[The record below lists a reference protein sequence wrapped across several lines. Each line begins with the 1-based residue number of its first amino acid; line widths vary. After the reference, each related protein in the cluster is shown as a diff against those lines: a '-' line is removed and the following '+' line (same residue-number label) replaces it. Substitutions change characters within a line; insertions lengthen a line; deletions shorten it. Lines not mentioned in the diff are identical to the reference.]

1 MSAEPEALRHSGD
14 AAALEEQIEELQ
26 LRVRQAEERR
36 RALIHIMGD
45 LNESNRRLGDQRKAM
60 LHILKDSHR
69 SNLKLE
75 DSRKA
80 MIHIMGDLR
89 STTQVMERREQEL
102 RDKQEQLV
110 QAGKLATLGELTTGV
125 AHELN
130 NPLNNIGLYVGN
142 VIDRIHMGEL
152 STESAREDL
161 EKAMEQVRKAT
172 EIISHLR
179 TFGRAAPVTF
189 EAVDVDEVIE
199 RALSLMQEQ
208 LRLRAIDVDLDL
220 CPDALIVQG
229 NPIQLE
235 QVFINLLTNARDALS
250 EVPEARKKIRIVSSL
265 ERDRIR
271 IVFEDTGP
279 GIPAE
284 IAKRVFDPF
293 FTTKEVGTGT
303 GLGLSITYSI
313 VKEHGGDIS
322 LSKTPGG
329 GATFTVEV
337 PVYSD
342 AAEEA
347 APMNDAR
354 ILLVDDDVAL
364 LEALPQAILLRME
377 RVQIDTSET
386 ATDALERIT
395 EVDYDA
401 IVTDIKMPVMDG
413 LALLE
418 EIGKVRPGTPTLLIT
433 GHGEHDLAVRAL
445 RGGAYDFVAEA
456 DRPRLLHRLARARHR
471 DAPARPRGRAAAAR
485 SRAARERARARGR
498 RRLPRRR
505 RGRHPALEPRGCG
518 GHRAYAER
526 RPRSARGRCPA
537 GLACCLS
544 DHPHRLGPGTGEHR
558 RQDAPL
564 RDRRP
569 RGLALHLRRRVR
581 GRRRLRVP
589 EPDRGARARR
599 AQGRV
604 RRHRLA

>member
-1 MSAEPEALRHSGD
+1 MSAQPDSQRRGGE

-26 LRVRQAEERR
+26 LRVVQAEERR

-45 LNESNRRLGDQRKAM
+45 LNQSNRRLGDQRKAM

-69 SNLKLE
+69 SNLRLE

-130 NPLNNIGLYVGN
+130 NPLNNIGLYIGN
-142 VIDRIHMGEL
+142 IIDRIEMGEL
-152 STESAREDL
+152 SPESALEDL

-220 CPDALIVQG
+220 CPGELVVQG

-235 QVFINLLTNARDALS
+235 QVFINLLTNARDALD
-250 EVPEARKKIRIVSSL
+250 EVPEEQKRIRIVSSL

-279 GIPAE
+279 GIPDDVAT
-284 IAKRVFDPF
+284 RVFDPF

-313 VKEHGGDIS
+313 VKEHGGEIA
-322 LSKTPGG
+322 LSTTPGG
-329 GATFTVEV
+329 GATFTVEM
-337 PVYSD
+337 PVLGDD
-342 AAEEA
+342 ATEE
-347 APMNDAR
+347 
-354 ILLVDDDVAL
+354 
-364 LEALPQAILLRME
+364 LLR
-377 RVQIDTSET
+377 
-386 ATDALERIT
+386 
-395 EVDYDA
+395 
-401 IVTDIKMPVMDG
+401 
-413 LALLE
+413 
-418 EIGKVRPGTPTLLIT
+418 
-433 GHGEHDLAVRAL
+433 
-445 RGGAYDFVAEA
+445 
-456 DRPRLLHRLARARHR
+456 
-471 DAPARPRGRAAAAR
+471 
-485 SRAARERARARGR
+485 
-498 RRLPRRR
+498 
-505 RGRHPALEPRGCG
+505 
-518 GHRAYAER
+518 
-526 RPRSARGRCPA
+526 
-537 GLACCLS
+537 
-544 DHPHRLGPGTGEHR
+544 
-558 RQDAPL
+558 
-564 RDRRP
+564 
-569 RGLALHLRRRVR
+569 
-581 GRRRLRVP
+581 
-589 EPDRGARARR
+589 
-599 AQGRV
+599 
-604 RRHRLA
+604 